1 MVITVLRIELTIFES
16 ASLKDKR
23 AVVRRVLDRVRNKF
37 PVAASEVGRQDDPA
51 HATLAFAALSSD
63 GRISHATIQ
72 KTLAFIEDLHIDAE
86 ISDVETESI
95 HL

>member
-23 AVVRRVLDRVRNKF
+23 AVVRRVLDRVRHKF
-37 PVAASEVGRQDDPA
+37 PVAASEVEQQGDPG

-63 GRISHATIQ
+63 GKISHATIQ
-72 KTLAFIEDLHIDAE
+72 KTLAFIEDLHVDAE
-86 ISDVETESI
+86 ITGVETESI
-95 HL
+95 QL